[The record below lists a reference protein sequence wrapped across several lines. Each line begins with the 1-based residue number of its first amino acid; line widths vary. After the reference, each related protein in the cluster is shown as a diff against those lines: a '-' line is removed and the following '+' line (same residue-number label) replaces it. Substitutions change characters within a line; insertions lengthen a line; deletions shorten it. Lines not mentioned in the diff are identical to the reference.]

1 MAILSSN
8 PGGSQVY
15 TINVKYDFAIAR
27 YFMESKIALI
37 FPIFDDRLT
46 DESIMYQCWEKGGRG
61 KKGVAKFEIEHN
73 SANNDVCKA

>member
-15 TINVKYDFAIAR
+15 TMNVKYDFAIAR

-37 FPIFDDRLT
+37 FPIFAPTRRST
-46 DESIMYQCWEKGGRG
+46 HGCTSAGKKGAAGKRGPREKGGR
-61 KKGVAKFEIEHN
+61 
-73 SANNDVCKA
+73 